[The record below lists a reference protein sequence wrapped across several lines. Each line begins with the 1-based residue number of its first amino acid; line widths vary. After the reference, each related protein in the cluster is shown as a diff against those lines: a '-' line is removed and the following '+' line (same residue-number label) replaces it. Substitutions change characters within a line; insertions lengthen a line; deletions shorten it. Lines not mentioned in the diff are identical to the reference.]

1 MIKTIKRLLPEKWKR
16 NVKDHL
22 GVPSL
27 HKTLKHLKSIGFMPD
42 VVIDGGAYE
51 GHWAV
56 DFLEV
61 FPNAKIL
68 MIEAQEDKREALEK
82 ICEQHTCI
90 DFYIGL
96 LSSEDNKALS
106 FLQNET
112 ASHIEEHIAEDS
124 AYAYQLLK
132 TITLDSLLA
141 TKNLG
146 LVNFLKLDVQ
156 GHEAEVIKGSI
167 KTLGNVEFCLLE
179 VTLLELAINSVL
191 FIDIINQM
199 NELGFQVY
207 EISQFIRRPFD
218 LALYQMDVLFI
229 KKQSRFIADKK
240 W

>member
-16 NVKDHL
+16 DVKDHL

-27 HKTLKHLKSIGFMPD
+27 TSTLKHLKSIGFMPD

-56 DFLEV
+56 YFLEV

-68 MIEAQEDKREALEK
+68 MIEAQEDKRTALKK
-82 ICEQHTCI
+82 ICEQHTTI
-90 DFYIGL
+90 DYHIGL
-96 LSSEDNKALS
+96 LSAEDNRAKS

-112 ASHIEEHIAEDS
+112 ASHVEENIVEDS
-124 AYAYQLLK
+124 AHAHQLLK

-141 TKNLG
+141 IKNLG

-167 KTLGNVEFCLLE
+167 KTLANVEFCLLE
-179 VTLLELAINSVL
+179 VTLLELASNSVL
-191 FIDIINQM
+191 LIDIINQM
-199 NELGFQVY
+199 NEIGFQVY
-207 EISQFIRRPFD
+207 DISQFIRRPFD

-229 KKQSRFIADKK
+229 KKQSRFIADKS